1 MLLLMLLLCAA
12 PKGKLPVFRVLI
24 LFIISVLHA
33 WDISNYL
40 KFLVVVI
47 SALVQYNFS
56 LYVKEL
62 LNM

>member
-33 WDISNYL
+33 WGISNYL
-40 KFLVVVI
+40 KFFVVVL
-47 SALVQYNFS
+47 SAFVQYNF
-56 LYVKEL
+56 LPYVT
-62 LNM
+62 